1 MEKVRDKNTGEI
13 ALANF
18 SDPNAGAGVIVY
30 TLPAHDYEIMGRVIA
45 RYKTRK
51 GFWKRWEVQ
60 K

>member
-1 MEKVRDKNTGEI
+1 MERVRNKNTGEI

-18 SDPNAGAGVIVY
+18 SDPNVGAGVIVY
-30 TLPAHDYEIMGRVIA
+30 ALPAHDYEIMGRVIA

>member
-13 ALANF
+13 ALASF
-18 SDPNAGAGVIVY
+18 SDPYAGACVIVY
-30 TLPAHDYEIMGRVIA
+30 ALPAHDYEIMGRVIA